1 MFKLVICDDESRT
14 TVVPLVRD
22 EISIGRKEGN
32 TIRLTERNISRRH
45 AKLVRENGA
54 YTVED
59 VNSYNG
65 IRVNGIRVKGR
76 SALKHGDEVLIGDYK
91 LSLLLDGAD
100 TAAGTE
106 QTIPMEM
113 PPEAATA
120 MIAAP
125 REPVPPARLVMI
137 SPPSPGAEFA
147 LSRPRMRLGRAEDLD
162 VSVNHRSVS
171 REHAEIVREGDS
183 FKVTDLGS
191 ANGLR
196 VNSQEVQQA
205 ELRPGDVLE
214 LGQVRFRYVGHGEH
228 YRFDADQ
235 TIQMDAVRIDDRSRA
250 PLVVGILLI
259 LVAIVLA
266 TLLAL
271 AGEERPSVQ
280 GSSDPFATSGTGTDP
295 ATDPVAQLDA
305 GAATEPTSPTPPT
318 PPTTPQDQVNV
329 AHALSTADTYMAA
342 ERWADAEALYDRVLA
357 QEPDNQAARRGKTAA
372 ASEREAQAAYIRGH
386 TAYEL
391 GNRADALQA
400 FQQIP
405 RNSFYRSQT
414 DVGDVVRE
422 HFRREIGRAQSV
434 LQARPAQAAAIVRD
448 FVGDRALEPS
458 EQQRASRLLSEARR
472 RAGEAREDT
481 PGAPETPPDRP
492 TPTPPSTPT
501 PPTPPAEDL
510 GSRVRECTNSACY
523 VRVLEGQRGLSAR
536 LLRLRIS
543 SLQSVGRAGDAR
555 RDMAEFVRRFPDD
568 RTSLAY
574 RQVLGQTRGQ

>member
-32 TIRLTERNISRRH
+32 TIRLTERNVSRRH
-45 AKLVRENGA
+45 AKLLRENGA
-54 YTVED
+54 YAVED

-76 SALKHGDEVLIGDYK
+76 SVLKHGDEVLIGDYK

-100 TAAGTE
+100 ASPGGE
-106 QTIPMEM
+106 LTIPMEV

-125 REPVPPARLVMI
+125 REPAPPARLVMV

-147 LSRPRMRLGRAEDLD
+147 LSRPRTRLGRAEDLD

-171 REHAEIVREGDS
+171 REHAEIVREGEMI
-183 FKVTDLGS
+183 KVTDLGS

-196 VNSQEVQQA
+196 VNGQEVQQA
-205 ELRPGDVLE
+205 ELRPGDMLE

-235 TIQMDAVRIDDRSRA
+235 TIQMDAVRIDEKSRA

-271 AGEERPSVQ
+271 AGEDRNPRT
-280 GSSDPFATSGTGTDP
+280 SSSTDPFATTGTDP
-295 ATDPVAQLDA
+295 LPVEPTGDVDAQRTVEVTPPTPPPAVEQVNVAQALSTATTLLAAQRWADA
-305 GAATEPTSPTPPT
+305 EQLYDRVLQQEPSNEAAQRGKARAASEKSAQAAYLRGRQAFEAGDRAQALEAFQEIPRDSYYRTQTEVTIVVREHFARELSRAQGRVVTYPAQAIAILRGYPEDQALEPAQQQRAARVLSDARRRLGAEARDDTTPPETPRVTPPTPPT
-318 PPTTPQDQVNV
+318 PP
-329 AHALSTADTYMAA
+329 
-342 ERWADAEALYDRVLA
+342 
-357 QEPDNQAARRGKTAA
+357 
-372 ASEREAQAAYIRGH
+372 
-386 TAYEL
+386 
-391 GNRADALQA
+391 
-400 FQQIP
+400 
-405 RNSFYRSQT
+405 
-414 DVGDVVRE
+414 
-422 HFRREIGRAQSV
+422 
-434 LQARPAQAAAIVRD
+434 
-448 FVGDRALEPS
+448 
-458 EQQRASRLLSEARR
+458 
-472 RAGEAREDT
+472 
-481 PGAPETPPDRP
+481 
-492 TPTPPSTPT
+492 PTPP
-501 PPTPPAEDL
+501 PPTEDL
-510 GSRVRECTNSACY
+510 AARVRACTNSACY
-523 VRVLEGQRGLSAR
+523 LRALEGQRGLSPR

-543 SLQSVGRAGDAR
+543 SLQSAGRQADAR